1 MQIRLYEKGTRPP
14 PASDGVV
21 GDMSCEALPAPG
33 DVVQLEGRNAEIG
46 RRYRV
51 TGRLFRAAM
60 TGEFDR
66 ARRRGRADR
75 LSLSG

>member
-33 DVVQLEGRNAEIG
+33 DEVELEVTNAEIG

-60 TGEFDR
+60 TGESTEIAVEVEPID
-66 ARRRGRADR
+66 
-75 LSLSG
+75 

>member
-21 GDMSCEALPAPG
+21 GDMSCEVLPAPG

-60 TGEFDR
+60 TGESTEIAVEVEPID
-66 ARRRGRADR
+66 
-75 LSLSG
+75 

>member
-33 DVVQLEGRNAEIG
+33 DVVQLEVRNAEIG

-60 TGEFDR
+60 TGESTEIAVEVEPID
-66 ARRRGRADR
+66 
-75 LSLSG
+75 